1 MSKVKIEVPLWE
13 KSYLTLEE
21 AVAYSGIGSTKLKEI
36 TNSEFCPFVL
46 WNGRNRMFK
55 RRIMDE
61 YLDNEYSI

>member
-1 MSKVKIEVPLWE
+1 MAKEKLEIPVWE

-46 WNGRNRMFK
+46 WNGRKRMFK
-55 RRIMDE
+55 RRLMDE

>member
-1 MSKVKIEVPLWE
+1 MSKEKLEIPVWE

-46 WNGRNRMFK
+46 WNGRKRMFK
-55 RRIMDE
+55 RRLMDE

>member
-1 MSKVKIEVPLWE
+1 MSKAELEIPLWE

-46 WNGRNRMFK
+46 WNGRKRMFK
-55 RRIMDE
+55 RRLMDE

>member
-1 MSKVKIEVPLWE
+1 MSKAKLEIPLWE

-46 WNGRNRMFK
+46 WNGRKRMFK
-55 RRIMDE
+55 RRLMDE